1 MEDNTTFVDDTDY
14 KRLFLAKYDECQR
27 AIDIIKE
34 KEKEIERLDVTI
46 RNMQEQLNEADA
58 RNDALVNTN
67 AKLAGKIEAFQFCI
81 CHIGEC
87 R

>member
-1 MEDNTTFVDDTDY
+1 MDEDY

-34 KEKEIERLDVTI
+34 REATIKELEITI
-46 RNMQEQLNEADA
+46 RELEQQMEEVKG

-81 CHIGEC
+81 CHMGEC

>member
-1 MEDNTTFVDDTDY
+1 MEDKTFVDDTDY

-27 AIDIIKE
+27 AIDIIKD
-34 KEKEIERLDVTI
+34 KEKEIERLNDKI
-46 RNMQEQLNEADA
+46 MEMQEQLDEANG

-81 CHIGEC
+81 CHMGEC